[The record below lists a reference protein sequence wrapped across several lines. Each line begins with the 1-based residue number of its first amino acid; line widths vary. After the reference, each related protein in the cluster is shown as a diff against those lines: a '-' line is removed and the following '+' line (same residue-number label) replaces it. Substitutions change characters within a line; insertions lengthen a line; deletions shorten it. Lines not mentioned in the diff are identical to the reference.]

1 MERASRV
8 EPCEILRAAQQPAS
22 GSPPSLAVERVKAQA
37 AWRLTVTLTPLDAF
51 AAGALVVSALALA
64 WSLGA
69 SGRREVPGPTRPGGV
84 KSLEEVRRLPPV
96 RYEDLA
102 VDRGVAD

>member
-1 MERASRV
+1 MAWRGRV
-8 EPCEILRAAQQPAS
+8 EPCEILRAAQHPAD
-22 GSPPSLAVERVKAQA
+22 GSPPAITVERVSPRTKWQ
-37 AWRLTVTLTPLDAF
+37 LTLTLTPLDAF
-51 AAGALVVSALALA
+51 ATGALVVSALALA

-69 SGRREVPGPTRPGGV
+69 SVGQEPVGRAKSGGAQ
-84 KSLEEVRRLPPV
+84 SLEEVRRQTPV